1 MEISIELRPHV
12 GHKNT
17 PLGPVA
23 IEHDQWVVVLCRG
36 SVKRQIGY
44 QRKASKSPLLWLAG
58 RVAAVKEYGLP
69 IVEQAE
75 ELSGIERDKK
85 LGEDGENGD
94 QS

>member
-23 IEHDQWVVVLCRG
+23 VEHDQWVVVLCRG

-58 RVAAVKEYGLP
+58 RATAVKEYGLP

>member
-1 MEISIELRPHV
+1 MEITIELRPHI

-36 SVKRQIGY
+36 SVKRHIGY

-58 RVAAVKEYGLP
+58 RASAVKEYGLP

-75 ELSGIERDKK
+75 QLSGIERDKK

>member
-1 MEISIELRPHV
+1 MEITIELRPHV

-23 IEHDQWVVVLCRG
+23 VEHDQWVVVLCRG
-36 SVKRQIGY
+36 NVKRQIGY

-58 RVAAVKEYGLP
+58 RAAAVKEYGVA

-75 ELSGIERDKK
+75 QLSGIERDKK

>member
-1 MEISIELRPHV
+1 MEISIELRPHI

-17 PLGPVA
+17 PLGPAAV
-23 IEHDQWVVVLCRG
+23 EHDQWVVVLCRG

-58 RVAAVKEYGLP
+58 RTTAIKEYGLP
-69 IVEQAE
+69 IVERAE
-75 ELSGIERDKK
+75 ELSGQERDKK
-85 LGEDGENGD
+85 LGEDDANGD

>member
-44 QRKASKSPLLWLAG
+44 QRKATKSPLLWLAG

-85 LGEDGENGD
+85 LGEDSDNGD

>member
-1 MEISIELRPHV
+1 VEISIELRPHV

-23 IEHDQWVVVLCRG
+23 IEHDQWVVVLRRG

-58 RVAAVKEYGLP
+58 RATAIKEYGLP

-75 ELSGIERDKK
+75 ELSGVERDKK
-85 LGEDGENGD
+85 LGEDEPNGD

>member
-1 MEISIELRPHV
+1 MEISIELRPHI

-23 IEHDQWVVVLCRG
+23 VEHDQWIVVLCRG
-36 SVKRQIGY
+36 NVKRQIGY

-58 RVAAVKEYGLP
+58 RATAIKEYGLS
-69 IVEQAE
+69 IVERAE
-75 ELSGIERDKK
+75 ELSGQERNEN
-85 LGEDGENGD
+85 LGEDQPNGD

>member
-23 IEHDQWVVVLCRG
+23 VEHDQWVVVLCRG
-36 SVKRQIGY
+36 NVKRQIGY

-58 RVAAVKEYGLP
+58 RAAAVKEYGVA

-75 ELSGIERDKK
+75 QLSGIELDKK

>member
-1 MEISIELRPHV
+1 MEITIELRPHI

-23 IEHDQWVVVLCRG
+23 VEHDQWVVVLCRG

-58 RVAAVKEYGLP
+58 RAAAVKEYGVA

-75 ELSGIERDKK
+75 ELSGVERDKK
-85 LGEDGENGD
+85 LGEDGDNGD